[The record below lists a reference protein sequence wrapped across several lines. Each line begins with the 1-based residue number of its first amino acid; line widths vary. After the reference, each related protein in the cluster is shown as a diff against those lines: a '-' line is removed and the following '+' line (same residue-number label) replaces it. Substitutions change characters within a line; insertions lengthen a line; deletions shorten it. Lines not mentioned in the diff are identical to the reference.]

1 MSYNLSTN
9 LETHK
14 NSLVFYDKYNAENN
28 SCILMHIFLIHVL
41 YISSKPTL
49 QHVSESLLYWCFY
62 LEQSKTKIALI
73 GMELINIHVNDTAQS
88 IRFCK

>member
-49 QHVSESLLYWCFY
+49 QHVSESLLY
-62 LEQSKTKIALI
+62 
-73 GMELINIHVNDTAQS
+73 
-88 IRFCK
+88 